1 MLYKLYDKV
10 KSIYR
15 TDIVF
20 FILLFVLYSITD
32 VYYNVIN
39 AQYFKCLYNIV
50 NAFFFSSFTC
60 IALSYTNKYKNL
72 RNLLNII
79 AILFVALYSV
89 INGYSISLTLKTL
102 NFGIIELLI
111 STNYNETIEFFKAY
125 LSIYHILLII
135 IVFTFIIRLS
145 CRKHLVNNSSV
156 VNLLSVI
163 FVFCTIMVILNP
175 YSIHDT
181 PIGRLYII
189 FRDRHRIELAP
200 DLSLY
205 KRNPE
210 FIAIRDKHP
219 ENIIVI
225 IGESFAK
232 THSSLYGYSKTT
244 NPLLDSH
251 QKDSNLYV
259 FNNIVAPASHTI
271 EVFKAIMSTF
281 SYNRDDKEWYR
292 HTTIPECFNLLG
304 YKTIWISNQHQYG
317 AFDNIPTRYSQLC
330 DTAIFTKQK
339 ITDNFKDEQVL
350 KYIDEKPL
358 KKELYII
365 HLMGQHFKCSERY
378 PNEFDCFVEDDYLDL
393 PQHQRK
399 IVAEYDNATLYNDF
413 VIDSIIKVFG
423 DKESIIFYIPDHGQ
437 DIFYSDDNY
446 YGHGIVANEKS
457 DSIGRDIPFMIYTS
471 QKFKSSYQDLNLL
484 IKKSIDRKS
493 QFNTEDL
500 IYTLIDVVGYK
511 FKDNEDVETHSIL
524 GNELMEQ

>member
-1 MLYKLYDKV
+1 MINKLYDKI
-10 KSIYR
+10 KSVYKD
-15 TDIVF
+15 DIVF
-20 FILLFVLYSITD
+20 FMLLFVLLFSTD
-32 VYYNVIN
+32 VYYNMIN
-39 AQYFKCLYNIV
+39 TLYFKCLYNII
-50 NAFFFSSFTC
+50 NAFFFSSFVC
-60 IALSYTNKYKNL
+60 IVLSYTNKYKTL
-72 RNLLNII
+72 RSLLNII
-79 AILFVALYSV
+79 AILFVTLYSV

-111 STNYNETIEFFKAY
+111 STNYNETIEFLKAY

-135 IVFTFIIRLS
+135 LIFAFIIRLS
-145 CRKHLVNNSSV
+145 YRKYLVNKLSI
-156 VNLLSVI
+156 VNLLSVG
-163 FVFCTIMVILNP
+163 FVFCTILVIVNP

-205 KRNPE
+205 KSNPE
-210 FIAIRDKHP
+210 FIATRDKHP
-219 ENIIVI
+219 ENIIII

-244 NPLLDSH
+244 NPLLDTH
-251 QKDSNLYV
+251 QKDSSLYV

-271 EVFKAIMSTF
+271 ESFKAIMSTF
-281 SYNRDDKEWYR
+281 SYNRVDNEWYR
-292 HTTIPECFNLLG
+292 HTTIPECFNILG

-350 KYIDEKPL
+350 RYIDEKPL
-358 KKELYII
+358 EKELYIF

-378 PNEFDCFVEDDYLDL
+378 PSEFDCFVENDYLDL

-399 IVAEYDNATLYNDF
+399 NVAEYDNATLYNDF
-413 VIDSIIKVFG
+413 VIDSIIKVFA

-437 DIFYSDDNY
+437 DIYYSDDNY

-457 DSIGRDIPFMIYTS
+457 DSIGKDIPFMIYTS
-471 QKFKSSYQDLNLL
+471 PKFKNSCQDLNLS
-484 IKKSIDRKS
+484 IKKTISRKS
-493 QFNTEDL
+493 KFNTEDL
-500 IYTLIDVVGYK
+500 IYTLIDIAGYK

-524 GNELMEQ
+524 GNGLMAQ